1 MIDAYALYR
10 NLAIAAFGLA
20 TAVALYAIFGAPSR
34 PATRLGT
41 RGLKRRR
48 AVEDSALWA
57 QVEPVVRWLGVR
69 MSGVLSDDVRA
80 GLDEQLTVA
89 GDYLGITADE
99 YVALSVVGFAIGLL
113 VGVTATLGGH
123 PVLLIFVCAPLGA
136 AVPFLQIS
144 GEAQRRLKQISRGL
158 PYAVDL
164 IALGMSAGLDFPGAI
179 RQLVEK
185 SSDPDD
191 ALVGELRRVL
201 QELQLGRTRKQALTD
216 MGKRAPTLVV
226 TEFVSAIV
234 QAEERGN
241 PVADVLA
248 IQAAT
253 SRQRRT
259 VAAEEA
265 AARAGVAMVGPL
277 MLLFLCIMILLIGPI
292 ALKLSKGF

>member
-1 MIDAYALYR
+1 MPDGYALHR
-10 NLAIAAFGLA
+10 NLAISALGLSV
-20 TAVALYAIFGAPSR
+20 TVALYAVFGAPSR
-34 PATRLGT
+34 PASRLGT

-48 AVEDSALWA
+48 AVEDSVLWA
-57 QVEPVVRWLGVR
+57 YVEPIVRWLGARV
-69 MSGVLSDDVRA
+69 SGVLSDGARES
-80 GLDEQLTVA
+80 LDQQLTVA
-89 GDYLGITADE
+89 GDYLGLTADE
-99 YVALSVVGFAIGLL
+99 YVALSIVGFATGVAAGLAAVLAGKPLIL
-113 VGVTATLGGH
+113 V
-123 PVLLIFVCAPLGA
+123 FVCAPLGA
-136 AVPFLQIS
+136 ILPYLHIS

-164 IALGMSAGLDFPGAI
+164 IALGMSAGLDFPAAI

-191 ALVGELRRVL
+191 ALIAELRRLL

-216 MGKRAPTLVV
+216 LGQRAPAVVV

-248 IQAAT
+248 IQASS

-265 AARAGVAMVGPL
+265 AARAGVAMVGPM

-292 ALKLSKGF
+292 VIKLVKGI